1 MHAPRRLRR
10 MAGTNYSKHRLSRR
24 LIGVVALLMSIAT
37 TVAAQSITDARRV
50 EFTPSADHNAVEPT
64 SGIAL
69 VNSYTLDVFVA
80 GGTAL
85 VQTANL
91 GKPAPD
97 ADGMIRVD
105 FVSLLPSPLTA
116 GVIYEA
122 VVNAV
127 GPGGTTAGSRSNT
140 FSFSLSCAPTISPTS
155 QSPTATGGSLTV
167 TVSAAAGCVWAAV
180 SNDAWITVTTGAT
193 GAGPGSVTL
202 SVAANTG
209 TASRTG
215 TVTIG
220 ANTFTVTQ
228 AGTACSFTLSP
239 TSQSFAAAGG
249 STTVNV
255 TTSASCGWSATSG
268 SAWVTIS
275 NGTARTGSGS
285 VGITAASNST
295 TQSRTAT
302 LTIAGKSF
310 VVTEQ
315 AATCTYTV
323 APLTVTVPPTG
334 GSGTITV
341 TTLSTCA
348 WTSTSGT
355 SWITLTGSSTGSG
368 SASYTIGANTG
379 TASRTAN
386 VTVAGVSVRLN
397 QGAVTPPVAP
407 SNLRFV
413 R

>member
-1 MHAPRRLRR
+1 ML
-10 MAGTNYSKHRLSRR
+10 
-24 LIGVVALLMSIAT
+24 SIAPA
-37 TVAAQSITDARRV
+37 VAAQSITDARRV
-50 EFTPSADHNAVEPT
+50 EFTPSPDHNAIDPATGV
-64 SGIAL
+64 AL
-69 VNSYTLDVFVA
+69 VNSYTLDVFLA
-80 GGTAL
+80 GSTAV

-91 GKPAPD
+91 GKPSPD
-97 ADGMIRVD
+97 TDGMIRVD

-116 GVIYEA
+116 GAIYEA
-122 VVNAV
+122 VVSAA
-127 GPGGTTAGSRSNT
+127 GPGGTAAGPRSNT
-140 FSFSLSCAPTISPTS
+140 FSFSLPCPPTISPAS
-155 QSPTATGGSLTV
+155 QSLANTAGSLTV
-167 TVSAAAGCVWAAV
+167 TVSSAATCAWTAV
-180 SNDAWITVTTGAT
+180 SNATWITVTTGAS
-193 GAGPGSVTL
+193 GVGSGSVTL
-202 SVAANTG
+202 SVASNSG

-220 ANTFTVTQ
+220 TNTFTVTQ
-228 AGTACSFTLSP
+228 VGTPCSFTLSP

-255 TTSASCGWSATSG
+255 TTGASCSWSATGG

-275 NGTARTGSGS
+275 NGAGRTGSGS
-285 VGITAASNST
+285 VGITAAANST

-315 AATCTYTV
+315 AATCSYTI
-323 APLTVTVPPTG
+323 APLTVTVPAGG

-355 SWITLTGSSTGSG
+355 SWISLTGSGTGSG
-368 SASYTIGANTG
+368 KVTYTIGANTG
-379 TASRTAN
+379 TTTRTAN
-386 VTVAGVSVRLN
+386 VTVAGVSVRLD
-397 QGAVTPPVAP
+397 QAALTPPVAP